1 VKVPPAC
8 APAPDVRVSLLF
20 RRASGIVL
28 AAIAIGLSPAS
39 ALAQSSTELDLGD
52 EVHYPWTFTGAPGG
66 FGSSS
71 VENQTSRVLT
81 VPVSI
86 WLRRLTDGRKLG
98 LRLRLTGVLGFQD
111 FQGIEDFEIKSI
123 RLGGLFPGI
132 EFLIPLNDR
141 SLLRPFIDLGVGLTN
156 SDAADILVSNTG
168 LRSEFIFP
176 WRRWELGLEPRVQ
189 GSTTRASVDLVD
201 GNFVLLAMKMDA
213 RYPLGFT
220 IGGSTPDVGAYFE
233 PGWFANPLEFRTEA
247 GDRDSIDQQHEVG
260 LTVGFRDLAPRIWF
274 FRVPRLSV
282 GYQFGDGLSGLRIRI
297 GGDRVFRLPLPSS

>member
-1 VKVPPAC
+1 MKVPPAC

-111 FQGIEDFEIKSI
+111 FQGIEDFEI
-123 RLGGLFPGI
+123 
-132 EFLIPLNDR
+132 
-141 SLLRPFIDLGVGLTN
+141 
-156 SDAADILVSNTG
+156 
-168 LRSEFIFP
+168 
-176 WRRWELGLEPRVQ
+176 
-189 GSTTRASVDLVD
+189 
-201 GNFVLLAMKMDA
+201 
-213 RYPLGFT
+213 
-220 IGGSTPDVGAYFE
+220 
-233 PGWFANPLEFRTEA
+233 
-247 GDRDSIDQQHEVG
+247 
-260 LTVGFRDLAPRIWF
+260 
-274 FRVPRLSV
+274 
-282 GYQFGDGLSGLRIRI
+282 
-297 GGDRVFRLPLPSS
+297 